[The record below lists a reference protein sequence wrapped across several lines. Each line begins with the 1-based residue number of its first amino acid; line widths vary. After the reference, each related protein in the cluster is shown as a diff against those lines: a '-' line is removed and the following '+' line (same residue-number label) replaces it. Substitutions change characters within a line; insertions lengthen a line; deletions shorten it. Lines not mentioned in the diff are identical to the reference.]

1 MNNKSEKTGEPK
13 GRGGLVLGAALAG
26 AFVLVAVFL
35 LKNGSG
41 PSTSGDQK
49 VSSASSSNEKNEGAA
64 TKAGKTEVATQKGT
78 GSAQVKGSSVKEL
91 VAQLLKPN
99 LPATEQQ
106 ATVTE
111 LVKLCSAESLAALKE
126 ALASGP
132 PELRKMIAESLRE
145 CSSSDAHNLLLALLS
160 DKDEAVAGAAIRSL
174 AAQGTPEAT
183 TALAELLNN
192 NDASASLRAE
202 AALGLG
208 EINQPGVTDIL
219 ARAAHEIKD
228 EDVVGAVL
236 HALAGGDFAQTQAF
250 FQTYLHSPDVSSDL
264 RVAAVEA
271 IATAQGDPS
280 QFLADLLNDPDA
292 DVRTAVGWA
301 LSATETSG
309 NVGKQLIAILQNESD
324 PDVRLRLYQAL
335 RNQEDFDIPTVL
347 GLVRNEQ
354 SPAAQVAGFDLLA
367 KTVRDR
373 PTPELQDYFTKV
385 AIPALVQMALSPES
399 FDQRQTAVLALT
411 RSRLPAAQEALAKIG
426 AQLAAQNAPPQTAP
440 PIPTPGHP

>member
-1 MNNKSEKTGEPK
+1 M
-13 GRGGLVLGAALAG
+13 LGAALA
-26 AFVLVAVFL
+26 AALVLVAVFL
-35 LKNGSG
+35 LKHQSG
-41 PSTSGDQK
+41 PSPSGEQQGS
-49 VSSASSSNEKNEGAA
+49 SSASSNEKTGGVAS
-64 TKAGKTEVATQKGT
+64 KGSKTEVATQKT
-78 GSAQVKGSSVKEL
+78 PSSAPVQAGSVKEL
-91 VAQLLKPN
+91 VAQLKKPN

-106 ATVTE
+106 AVVTE
-111 LVKLCSAESLAALKE
+111 LVKLCSTESLAALKE

-132 PELRKMIAESLRE
+132 PELRKLIAESLRE

-192 NDASASLRAE
+192 NNASASLRAE

-219 ARAAHEIKD
+219 ARAAHEIQD
-228 EDVVGAVL
+228 EDIVGAVL

-280 QFLADLLNDPDA
+280 QFLADLLNDPEA

-309 NVGKQLIAILQNESD
+309 NVGKQIVAILQNETD
-324 PDVRLRLYQAL
+324 ADVRLRLYQAL

-347 GLVRNEQ
+347 DLVRNEQ
-354 SPAAQVAGFDLLA
+354 DPAAQVAGFDLLA

-385 AIPALVQMALSPES
+385 AIPALVEMALSAES
-399 FDQRQTAVLALT
+399 FDKRQTSILALT

-426 AQLAAQNAPPQTAP
+426 AQLAAQNAQPQTAP
-440 PIPTPGHP
+440 PVPTPGHP